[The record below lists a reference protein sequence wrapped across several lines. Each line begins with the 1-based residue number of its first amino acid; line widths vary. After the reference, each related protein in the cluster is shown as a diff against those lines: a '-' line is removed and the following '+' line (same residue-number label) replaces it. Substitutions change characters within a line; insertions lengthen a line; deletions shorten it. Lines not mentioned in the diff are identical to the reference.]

1 LSIGYI
7 SGQATGK
14 RQEAKGGIDNQ
25 SLITGFSISISYMLI
40 EKPLPGNTSMF
51 SHSQ

>member
-1 LSIGYI
+1 MNQPYLESTL
-7 SGQATGK
+7 GQGGV
-14 RQEAKGGIDNQ
+14 GGIDNQ